1 MTLIRGVATIQFL
14 AACVLY
20 SIHQDLKQHLVFVL
34 LIQGGFQMYMRVSHF
49 PGEAGSPDF
58 SPPFTDPLIDEA
70 FTEFSLPATLFPDR
84 FMPQSQILDAVGEFG
99 RVVLQVQA
107 NVHCAQN
114 WNGSSCETLCTTSN
128 GIATCTQGQ

>member
-70 FTEFSLPATLFPDR
+70 FSEFSLPATLFPDR
-84 FMPQSQILDAVGEFG
+84 FMPQSDIGCSG
-99 RVVLQVQA
+99 
-107 NVHCAQN
+107 
-114 WNGSSCETLCTTSN
+114 
-128 GIATCTQGQ
+128 GIWACGAASPGKCPLRAELEWK